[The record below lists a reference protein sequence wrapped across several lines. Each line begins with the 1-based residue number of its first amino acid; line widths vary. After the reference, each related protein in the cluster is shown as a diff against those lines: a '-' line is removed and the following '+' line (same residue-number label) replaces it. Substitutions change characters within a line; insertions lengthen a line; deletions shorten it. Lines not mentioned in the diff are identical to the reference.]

1 MAYSCLTNLTTWWH
15 SKNGQSQSSVHQ
27 LTARLQTPKSVGIF
41 RQKHAKAFA
50 AAAHHCRNGEQ
61 IRVRQHRC
69 HSRHGR
75 CQAQAAGNHASDVFD
90 INSADTNQL
99 QTTLN
104 RAIAA
109 EDYALASKIR
119 DKLQAVVGSDTGTAD
134 WRHLGV
140 PEWLADRVERMGFKY
155 ATGLPCIHETAAAF
169 SCPINT
175 ACDTFMHARNAHFVH
190 AENAGHCI
198 SGMLSFY

>member
-1 MAYSCLTNLTTWWH
+1 MAYSSLTNLTTWWH
-15 SKNGQSQSSVHQ
+15 TKTGQSQYSVHQ
-27 LTARLQTPKSVGIF
+27 LTARLQTHKPSPVLK
-41 RQKHAKAFA
+41 QKHARSFA
-50 AAAHHCRNGEQ
+50 APAHQAHQCGQTSFCPQRRN
-61 IRVRQHRC
+61 
-69 HSRHGR
+69 SRHGR
-75 CQAQAAGNHASDVFD
+75 CQAQAAGNHTADVFD

-109 EDYALASKIR
+109 EDYSLASKVR

-155 ATGLPCIHETAAAF
+155 ATGLPCMQSACHCHPMPYHTARMRHLY
-169 SCPINT
+169 
-175 ACDTFMHARNAHFVH
+175 ACQQ
-190 AENAGHCI
+190 C
-198 SGMLSFY
+198 